1 MDYNNN
7 TLELRDIEMKTSH
20 RWHSV
25 LLIGLTF
32 LLLISIIACAAPKE
46 KQEII
51 DYINTM
57 SPVMGAHA
65 DWYDDQNRLFQSSD
79 PDYSELMVEL
89 RDLLDRI
96 EKIYMDVNTSTP
108 PQVMREFKRN
118 WSRECQ
124 LGILAVGKLLQAI
137 DEGNVDLVFEAQELM
152 FEANDIKDKVTEEL
166 FDILEQYN
174 ISPDDFR

>member
-1 MDYNNN
+1 
-7 TLELRDIEMKTSH
+7 MKTSH

-65 DWYDDQNRLFQSSD
+65 DWYDTQNRLSQQSD
-79 PDYSELMVEL
+79 PDYSEFMVGL
-89 RDLLDRI
+89 KDLLVRM
-96 EKIYMDVNTSTP
+96 ENIYMDVETSMP
-108 PQVMREFKRN
+108 PPVLREFKHK

-124 LGILAVGKLLQAI
+124 LCVLAVAKSIQSLEESNIGLL
-137 DEGNVDLVFEAQELM
+137 FEAQELM
-152 FEANDIKDKVTEEL
+152 FEANDVKTEATEEL